1 MKNKAR
7 IAGFL
12 VHAFSRT
19 PAGPLF
25 NVDGDGGGGGG
36 VPGGGV
42 PGGEPPRTFTQADLD
57 RIVGQRV
64 GEATKKFAGFD
75 ELKGKAEKAAEYEA
89 ELAKLR
95 EEKENAGKTAEERE
109 RIAATK
115 AAAVMERERQD
126 LMTKI
131 TAAEA
136 RAESAEKRRRDLI
149 VDGGLGAALDGANVL
164 AKARA
169 DAVDAFRNHSKVELD
184 DDDGRILT
192 VTYGGVAYKTA
203 AEAAL
208 AFLKEKDHFASGRIV
223 GGNSQ
228 PPNGGSAQQN
238 FQNVS
243 SESLISQGLSA
254 RTRR

>member
-19 PAGPLF
+19 PTGPLF
-25 NVDGDGGGGGG
+25 NVDGDGGG
-36 VPGGGV
+36 GGGV

-89 ELAKLR
+89 ELTKLR
-95 EEKENAGKTAEERE
+95 EEKENAGKSAEERE

-115 AAAVMERERQD
+115 AAAAMERERQD

-164 AKARA
+164 AKART

-184 DDDGRILT
+184 DDGKILT

-203 AEAAL
+203 SEAAL

-223 GGNSQ
+223 GGNTQ
-228 PPNGGSAQQN
+228 PPNGRSAPQN
-238 FQNVS
+238 VQNVS